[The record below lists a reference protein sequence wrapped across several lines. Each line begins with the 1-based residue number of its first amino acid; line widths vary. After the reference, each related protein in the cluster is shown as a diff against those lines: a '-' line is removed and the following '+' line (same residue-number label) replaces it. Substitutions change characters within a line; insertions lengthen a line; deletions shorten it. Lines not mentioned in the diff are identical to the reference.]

1 MMVYQNLFLYQLV
14 FYKVIAP
21 YLFIIVMDYIMRL
34 AIRDYKNYGF
44 EYSKRKSS
52 SQPAQKIAD
61 DLALISGDIKE
72 MQNMLD

>member
-1 MMVYQNLFLYQLV
+1 
-14 FYKVIAP
+14 
-21 YLFIIVMDYIMRL
+21 MDYIMRL

-52 SQPAQKIAD
+52 RQPAQKIAD